1 MKMEDHPKLK
11 LFLRKDPL
19 CKQNPHVTNQGEG
32 DKAQTVIIRNKMGD
46 LGVSTDKLISK
57 NKNIIF

>member
-11 LFLRKDPL
+11 LFLRKDRL
-19 CKQNPHVTNQGEG
+19 CKQNPHGTNQGEG

-46 LGVSTDKLISK
+46 LSVSTDTTTY
-57 NKNIIF
+57 F